1 MKACIIIRDLAWK
14 IPSKINNQYEKV
26 YVFRNTSNEKN
37 KTCKKTCEVLVDSI
51 LKSTDMKLPRGM
63 SSFLRSSSNKKFV
76 QSCRNVI
83 RSRKKKVGNQQK

>member
-1 MKACIIIRDLAWK
+1 MKKYTSFAIPLTKK
-14 IPSKINNQYEKV
+14 IKRV
-26 YVFRNTSNEKN
+26 
-37 KTCKKTCEVLVDSI
+37 KKPARFLSTVS